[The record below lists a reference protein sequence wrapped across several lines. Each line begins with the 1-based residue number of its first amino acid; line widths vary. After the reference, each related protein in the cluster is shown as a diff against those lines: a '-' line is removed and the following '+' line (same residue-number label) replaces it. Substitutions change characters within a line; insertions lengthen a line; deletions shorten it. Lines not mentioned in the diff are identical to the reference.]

1 MSSARDFRIAIS
13 DADIKGLQAKL
24 RNARLHE
31 PLEGVGWEYGMH
43 SQVMKDFVEYWAND
57 FDWGKQVS
65 IALRRHVPTCMPM
78 YICSHLSEGIV
89 FTPFDL
95 FFLPLHK
102 QKGGFLAETSY
113 ISCIDLVQISFCRR
127 GI

>member
-1 MSSARDFRIAIS
+1 MSSAREFKIAVS

-43 SQVMKDFVEYWAND
+43 SQVMKEFVEYWAND
-57 FDWGKQVS
+57 FDWRKQVRK
-65 IALRRHVPTCMPM
+65 ALRCHVPIRLRMHT
-78 YICSHLSEGIV
+78 CSHLPKGVVLIPSSLI
-89 FTPFDL
+89 
-95 FFLPLHK
+95 FLYPYKH
-102 QKGGFLAETSY
+102 KGGLLADTPC
-113 ISCIDLVQISFCRR
+113 ISCLDLARSCSCRR

>member
-1 MSSARDFRIAIS
+1 MSLAKDFKIAVS

-43 SQVMKDFVEYWAND
+43 SQVMKDFVEYWMND
-57 FDWGKQVS
+57 FDWRKQVRT
-65 IALRRHVPTCMPM
+65 ATHNHVPIRMPI
-78 YICSHLSEGIV
+78 YICSNFSKGIV

-102 QKGGFLAETSY
+102 QEGGLLAEIPY
-113 ISCIDLVQISFCRR
+113 ISCIDLAQFSTCRR